1 VLVLQLVAGLGC
13 RASFGDRSFFRRI
26 LLGERR
32 RRPGGVARVEEP
44 GRLGQRG
51 DELQVEQRLAG
62 VLEPGGRAID
72 RLFLQLMITH
82 HEGAVTMVEGLLE

>member
-1 VLVLQLVAGLGC
+1 M
-13 RASFGDRSFFRRI
+13 
-26 LLGERR
+26 
-32 RRPGGVARVEEP
+32 
-44 GRLGQRG
+44 
-51 DELQVEQRLAG
+51 EQRLAG